1 MSDLAGLLSKMTSSR
16 DAFIQLIN
24 QLLHEI
30 RALRQSSQSSTSV
43 IQSGFNA
50 WLITDIS
57 KIPSSSPTLSN
68 LLADQPRG
76 KRKRSITHFDGIPI
90 LAITPPTPRSDWR
103 GRKVVYRKKV
113 MALDWQMDKLRVV
126 GSGST
131 IGTSESVCPSSLYP
145 ALAYE
150 ERQAYEADDESD
162 EDDDM
167 MIVI

>member
-1 MSDLAGLLSKMTSSR
+1 M
-16 DAFIQLIN
+16 
-24 QLLHEI
+24 
-30 RALRQSSQSSTSV
+30 
-43 IQSGFNA
+43 
-50 WLITDIS
+50 
-57 KIPSSSPTLSN
+57 
-68 LLADQPRG
+68 
-76 KRKRSITHFDGIPI
+76 
-90 LAITPPTPRSDWR
+90 
-103 GRKVVYRKKV
+103 VYQKKV